1 MRVIGID
8 PGSRVCGYG
17 VLEAQNGEIIH
28 LASGCIVPKS
38 TLPLNERLKVIYDGI
53 LKVIDRHSPEV
64 MSIEDIFFAKN
75 ASSALKLGQARGV
88 AILAGS
94 NSGISVHEYAPTK
107 VKLALTGRGRANKAE
122 VQNMLSRLL
131 GVTQWEKE
139 DASDAVADAEVAAV
153 AGV

>member
-17 VLEAQNGEIIH
+17 VLEARNGEIIH

-107 VKLALTGRGRANKAE
+107 VKL
-122 VQNMLSRLL
+122 LL
-131 GVTQWEKE
+131 
-139 DASDAVADAEVAAV
+139 
-153 AGV
+153 